1 MLNIEIKTE
10 KKGKTQT
17 YPAQLPQTWQE
28 YISMGFDAHAAL
40 QTMLSFSDIA
50 AKVRLL
56 RTILKLPK
64 RIFNALPDD
73 DIAALILQIESLS
86 LDASPEPII
95 TEFTYNHT
103 LYILPLA
110 RFENG
115 SALEFAIADDCFKKA
130 TETAD
135 ETALLELC
143 ATLCRP
149 QNPDKAATII
159 ASDRRI
165 ALKSRGEVQHRAE
178 TFNNLDP
185 SVQVAVFLYF
195 AGVKKYIFDMYGGAI
210 FTQPEPELD
219 LSGNPTTEPTE
230 STPTPEELFGW
241 WGIFMELAE
250 NPKNLSSIHAMNFH
264 ELCLWLVR
272 KKLQADKMKQLT
284 TTPTFKNEE

>member
-1 MLNIEIKTE
+1 MIKIEVKTE

-17 YPAQLPQTWQE
+17 YTAELPQTWQE
-28 YISMGFDAHAAL
+28 YIQRGFDARAAL
-40 QTMLSFSDIA
+40 QTMLSYTDIA

-56 RTILKLPK
+56 RTIMKLPT
-64 RIFNALPDD
+64 RIFNAIADQ

-95 TEFTYNHT
+95 TEFTHNNT

-110 RFENG
+110 HFENG
-115 SALEFAIADDCFKKA
+115 TALEFAIADDCFKKA
-130 TETAD
+130 TENAD
-135 ETALLELC
+135 DTALLELC

-149 QNPDKAATII
+149 RNPDKAATII
-159 ASDRRI
+159 AGDRRI
-165 ALKSRGEVQHRAE
+165 PLKSRGEVQHRAQNFK
-178 TFNNLDP
+178 TLDP

-195 AGVKKYIFDMYGGAI
+195 AGVKKYIFDLYGAAI
-210 FTQPEPELD
+210 FTQPEPDLD
-219 LSGNPTTEPTE
+219 ISGNPTTETTE
-230 STPTPEELFGW
+230 TTPTAEELFGW

-250 NPKNLSSIHAMNFH
+250 NPKNLPSIHAMNFH
-264 ELCLWLVR
+264 DLCLWLVR